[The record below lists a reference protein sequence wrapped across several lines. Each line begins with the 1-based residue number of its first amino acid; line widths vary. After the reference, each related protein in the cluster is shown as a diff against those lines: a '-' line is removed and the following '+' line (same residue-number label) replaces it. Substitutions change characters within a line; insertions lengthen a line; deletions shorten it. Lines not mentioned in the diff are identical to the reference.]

1 MTTGF
6 RFGTDG
12 LRGRVGSEIDED
24 LLWRLGVAAATRLGS
39 PEIVVGRDTRE
50 SGPSLS
56 AALVDGFVAGGARV
70 CDLGVAP
77 TPAVARVAAS
87 RGVAGA
93 IVTASHNPYHDN
105 GVKLL
110 ARGGTKLDDS
120 TEDAISYAVGSVS
133 GSRRRSVVEGCA
145 PWREAYLDHVLSG
158 TPRDSL
164 RGFSVVLD
172 CANGAFAGLAGEAI
186 AALGADVVEIC
197 AEPDGRNIN
206 DGCGATAPGS
216 LSSSV
221 RLHGA
226 DLGFAFDGDGD
237 RVVAVDH
244 LGEVVD
250 GDRLIAL
257 AAIDLDERNQLPGR
271 GVVVTVMTNSGF
283 HTAMHERGIE
293 VVTTPV
299 GDRSVLEGLERNGFV
314 LGGEQSGHIVFRDRV
329 TTGDGLLAAVTL
341 LDVLRRSGRR
351 LHDVAAG
358 VMHALPQVVRSVEVA
373 RTDGVESALAADVSA
388 ATAELRGVGRIL
400 LRASGTEPK
409 VRVMVEAA
417 DDETAVRL
425 ADRLA
430 SVARD
435 RLGEPR

>member
-77 TPAVARVAAS
+77 TPVVARVAAS

-93 IVTASHNPYHDN
+93 IVTASHNPFGDN

-110 ARGGTKLDDS
+110 AHGGTKLDDQ
-120 TEDAISYAVGSVS
+120 TEDAIALAVGSVN
-133 GSRRRSVVEGCA
+133 GTRRHVAVERCA
-145 PWREAYLDHVLSG
+145 PWREAYLDFVLAG

-164 RGFSVVLD
+164 HGVSVVLD
-172 CANGAFAGLAGEAI
+172 CANGAFSGLAGEAI
-186 AALGADVVEIC
+186 AALGADVVEIS

-206 DGCGATAPGS
+206 HGCGATAPAS
-216 LSSSV
+216 LASSV

-257 AAIDLDERNQLPGR
+257 AAIDLDERNLLPGR

-283 HTAMHERGIE
+283 HTAMHARGIE

-299 GDRSVLEGLERNGFV
+299 GDRSVLEGLERNGYV
-314 LGGEQSGHIVFRDRV
+314 LGGEQSGHIVFRDRA
-329 TTGDGLLAAVTL
+329 TTGDGLLAAVSL

-351 LHDVAAG
+351 LHDVAAE
-358 VMHALPQVVRSVEVA
+358 VMHALPQVIRSVEVA
-373 RTDGVESALAADVSA
+373 RTDGVESALATEVSEA
-388 ATAELRGVGRIL
+388 VAELGGVGRIL

-430 SVARD
+430 SAARE
-435 RLGEPR
+435 RLGGPR

>member
-1 MTTGF
+1 VTTEF

-12 LRGRVGSEIDED
+12 LRGRVGSTIDDD
-24 LLWRLGVAAATRLGS
+24 LLWRLGVAAAPLLGS

-50 SGPSLS
+50 SGPALS

-70 CDLGVAP
+70 CDMGVAP

-93 IVTASHNPYHDN
+93 IVTASHNPFHDN

-110 ARGGTKLDDS
+110 ARGGTKLDDA
-120 TEDAISYAVGSVS
+120 TEDAIATAVGSVS
-133 GSRRRSVVEGCA
+133 GTRRYSEVGSCA
-145 PWREAYLDHVLSG
+145 PWRAGYLEYVLGG
-158 TPRDSL
+158 TPRESM
-164 RGFSVVLD
+164 RGTSVVVD
-172 CANGAFAGLAGEAI
+172 CANGAFSGLAGEAL
-186 AALGADVVEIC
+186 ASLGADVVEIS
-197 AEPDGRNIN
+197 AEPNGRNIN
-206 DGCGATAPGS
+206 DGCGATTPTA
-216 LSSSV
+216 LASSV

-257 AAIDLDERNQLPGR
+257 AALDLDERGILPGR

-283 HTAMHERGIE
+283 HTAMRARGIE

-299 GDRSVLEGLERNGFV
+299 GDRSVLEGLERHGFA
-314 LGGEQSGHIVFRDRV
+314 LGGEQSGHVVFRDRA
-329 TTGDGLLAAVTL
+329 TTGDGLLAAVVI
-341 LDVLRRSGRR
+341 LDLLRRSGRR
-351 LHDVAAG
+351 LHDLAAE
-358 VMHALPQVVRSVEVA
+358 VMNALPQVIRSVEVA
-373 RTDGVESALAADVSA
+373 VTDGVESSLATEVSE
-388 ATAELRGVGRIL
+388 ATAELGGVGRIV

-417 DDETAVRL
+417 DAETAVRL

-430 SVARD
+430 SVARE
-435 RLGEPR
+435 RLGGPR